1 MNFAL
6 MFYAKQKQHVFAS
19 LSLDWFWFR

>member
-1 MNFAL
+1 